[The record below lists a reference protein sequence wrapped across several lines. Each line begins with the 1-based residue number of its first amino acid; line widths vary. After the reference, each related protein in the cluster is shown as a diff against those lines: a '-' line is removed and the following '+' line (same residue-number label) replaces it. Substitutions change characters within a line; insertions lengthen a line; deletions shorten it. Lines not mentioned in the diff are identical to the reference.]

1 MLRATRTNHGS
12 IGLVFAI
19 QKDLETDNT
28 ETLPKYTFDDSMTRR
43 GVSHCSLTVYCM
55 SIPPAI
61 LPLHRPN
68 SITTTCTVK
77 FDHYDTFTAIVLENL
92 ASVERLRQSSKI
104 KGPSI
109 TISLAFDPII
119 PWRPSSAILLEWSLN
134 SLSTGWVDSNITC
147 TTTCTGLS
155 SSGTGEQIRRKL
167 MITV

>member
-43 GVSHCSLTVYCM
+43 GVSHCSLTVY
-55 SIPPAI
+55 
-61 LPLHRPN
+61 L
-68 SITTTCTVK
+68 K

-92 ASVERLRQSSKI
+92 ASVERLRQSLKI

-109 TISLAFDPII
+109 TTSLAFDPII
-119 PWRPSSAILLEWSLN
+119 PWQPSSAILLEWSLN